1 MTYQSQQWC
10 GQYVIA
16 DRPDGLGVCRVE
28 AGESSKKVIMVCDD
42 EDYVVDDDNDGV
54 VDLFFVSNI
63 CHGCC

>member
-1 MTYQSQQWC
+1 M
-10 GQYVIA
+10 IA